1 MNPELLLAEA
11 VIRTCHKA
19 LQRCEAGP
27 AQEVAALLLQVI
39 KIQQQQ
45 LQALDE
51 AQLETVRQ
59 ICREQPPNTAVG
71 IEQLAD
77 NALESLCK
85 PDPRDRAVI
94 MHALRR
100 AQTLERD
107 RLIHMFTGKAE
118 WAWIIERIEGAS
130 S

>member
-1 MNPELLLAEA
+1 MNSESLLTETI
-11 VIRTCHKA
+11 IRTCHKA
-19 LQRCEAGP
+19 LRRCEAGP

-51 AQLETVRQ
+51 ALLETVRQ
-59 ICREQPPNTAVG
+59 ICGEPNTAVG
-71 IEQLAD
+71 VEKLAD
-77 NALESLCK
+77 IALASLCK

-107 RLIHMFTGKAE
+107 RLIHMFAGKAE
-118 WAWIIERIEGAS
+118 WAWVIERIAGAAS
-130 S
+130 